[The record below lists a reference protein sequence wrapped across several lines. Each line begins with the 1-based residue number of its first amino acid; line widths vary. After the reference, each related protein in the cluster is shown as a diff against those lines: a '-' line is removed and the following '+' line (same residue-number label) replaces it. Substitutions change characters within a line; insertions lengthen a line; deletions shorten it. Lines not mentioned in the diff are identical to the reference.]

1 MHEPLFFLSVL
12 KVPHPTHPLLSHVV
26 FVVTAP
32 SFNEVRLLVYHRVT
46 GWATAGG
53 TVYLQLKVRAAQP

>member
-1 MHEPLFFLSVL
+1 MNPSPFFLFL
-12 KVPHPTHPLLSHVV
+12 KVPHPTHLLLSHVV

-53 TVYLQLKVRAAQP
+53 TAYLQLKVRAAQP